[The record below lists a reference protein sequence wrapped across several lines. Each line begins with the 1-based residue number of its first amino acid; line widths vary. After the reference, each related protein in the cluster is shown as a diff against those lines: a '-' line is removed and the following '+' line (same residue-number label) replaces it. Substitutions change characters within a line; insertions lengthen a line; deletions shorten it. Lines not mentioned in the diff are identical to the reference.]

1 MSRKFDGSSEV
12 QEFEQTPGDSE
23 GQGSRSASCGPWG
36 HRVTTE
42 QQQSGDRIAAI
53 GSVSIS
59 RGCPLSSAHR
69 TGLSAHALAGAGLV
83 MRAELGG
90 QC

>member
-1 MSRKFDGSSEV
+1 MSRKFDGSSKV
-12 QEFEQTPGDSE
+12 QEFEQTPEMVE
-23 GQGSRSASCGPWG
+23 GEAGLPCGPWG

-53 GSVSIS
+53 SSVSIS
-59 RGCPLSSAHR
+59 RGCPLGSALR
-69 TGLSAHALAGAGLV
+69 TGLSAHAPAGAGLV